1 MAYEVQENC
10 LFGGWTNTWS
20 YEDDNGVTIPTV
32 FDTRE
37 DAEAELDWF
46 FQEMQE
52 AFESGNMTDI
62 PDRYDF
68 RIIEITPKEDN
79 DFYHVQSEHES
90 SLIDN
95 ELEAWVR
102 TL

>member
-1 MAYEVQENC
+1 
-10 LFGGWTNTWS
+10 
-20 YEDDNGVTIPTV
+20 
-32 FDTRE
+32 
-37 DAEAELDWF
+37 
-46 FQEMQE
+46 MQE

-68 RIIEITPKEDN
+68 RIVEITPKEDN

-90 SLIDN
+90 SLMDN